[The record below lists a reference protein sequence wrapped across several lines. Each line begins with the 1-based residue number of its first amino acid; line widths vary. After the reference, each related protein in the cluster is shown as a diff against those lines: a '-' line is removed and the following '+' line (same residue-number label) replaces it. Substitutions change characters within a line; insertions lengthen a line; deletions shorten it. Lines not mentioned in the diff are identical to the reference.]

1 MSTNLNNKE
10 TNVID
15 YLADVKE
22 LEDAGVADDVISQHL
37 SIRTMRA
44 MSCSD
49 ARVIIQESGAV
60 VEDPV
65 AGTRAGS
72 LINHYTALPQGEAKS
87 LLGWFISHVFGNGE
101 TVSTDSY
108 PRSLQWASVTAGM
121 DANLQVVTQ
130 SLVDAAGGQR
140 EEPVT
145 AEQISEARET
155 YLADQA
161 AAEAEREARANF
173 DVKKARYDEL
183 YNEFIAPL
191 QIQPGVTDADWSAA
205 LNSMASNFPLPIE

>member
-1 MSTNLNNKE
+1 MSTNLNNEE

-22 LEDAGVADDVISQHL
+22 LEDAGVSDDVIAQHL
-37 SIRTMRA
+37 STRTMQA
-44 MSCSD
+44 MPCSD
-49 ARVIIQESGAV
+49 ARVILQEAGAV

-72 LINHYTALPQGEAKS
+72 LIDHYSGLPQGDEKS

-121 DANLQVVTQ
+121 DASLQIVAQ
-130 SLVDAAGGQR
+130 ALVDDAGGQP
-140 EEPVT
+140 EEAVT
-145 AEQISEARET
+145 AEQISEAREA
-155 YLADQA
+155 YEAEQA

-173 DVKKARYDEL
+173 AVKKARYDEL
-183 YNEFIAPL
+183 YNEYIAVL
-191 QIQPGVTDADWSAA
+191 QIQPDVTDSDWSAA
-205 LNSMASNFPLPIE
+205 LNSMATNFPISVE

>member
-1 MSTNLNNKE
+1 MSTNLKTEE

-22 LEDAGVADDVISQHL
+22 LEDAGVADDVIAQHL
-37 SIRTMRA
+37 STQTMQA
-44 MSCSD
+44 MPCSD
-49 ARVIIQESGAV
+49 ARTILQEAGAV

-72 LINHYTALPQGEAKS
+72 LIDHYSGLPQGDEKS

-121 DANLQVVTQ
+121 GPDLQVVAQ
-130 SLVDAAGGQR
+130 SLVDAAGGQP

-145 AEQISEARET
+145 AEQISETRET
-155 YLADQA
+155 YFAQQA
-161 AAEAEREARANF
+161 AAEAEREAAEETALQFQKYNG
-173 DVKKARYDEL
+173 L
-183 YNEFIAPL
+183 YNANISPL
-191 QIQPGVTDADWSAA
+191 LTANDPDNAKWQAA
-205 LNSMASNFPLPIE
+205 LNNMASQWSN